1 MSNKRI
7 KVSIVNNI
15 INTVISDIIST
26 KYKLLS
32 IGEINNPITL
42 LNEQQKIIDKR

>member
-15 INTVISDIIST
+15 INAVISDIIST
-26 KYKLLS
+26 KYKVLS
-32 IGEINNPITL
+32 IDEINNLITL